1 MIISKNL
8 NWGKIL
14 RFSAKRLTYFIFIA
28 TVVYLLHEVFDW
40 TRVAIP
46 FGVVSTLGGALAI
59 FLAFRNSSS
68 YDRWWE
74 ARKIWGGIVN
84 SSRTWGRQCT
94 TFMHGADAEFIKTLV
109 YRHIAWINA
118 LRLQLRL
125 QDSWQEVDPFLSAEE
140 KTWVMERKNK
150 ATQLVQRQGEDLAT
164 ALKAGHINDFRH
176 QLMDQTLT
184 EFYNLQGKCERIKN
198 TPMPRQY
205 DFFTRVFVFVFAS
218 LLPFGLIDLL
228 DANHIAWMVIP
239 LSVIISFC
247 FSVLESLG
255 YFNEDPF
262 ENRIQDTPMTA
273 LCRTIEIDMREQLG
287 ETDLPPKLEPVD
299 GFLY

>member
-1 MIISKNL
+1 MIIRKNL

-14 RFSAKRLTYFIFIA
+14 QFSAKRLIYFLI
-28 TVVYLLHEVFDW
+28 VSSSVYLLHEEFDW

-46 FGVVSTLGGALAI
+46 FSIVGTLGSALAI

-84 SSRTWGRQCT
+84 HSRTWGRQCT
-94 TFMHGADAEFIKTLV
+94 TFFHDTDPAFIKTLV

-118 LRLQLRL
+118 LRLQLRQ
-125 QDSWQEVDPFLSAEE
+125 QDHWQDIEPFLSTGE
-140 KTWVMERKNK
+140 KAWVMDRKNK
-150 ATQLVQRQGEDLAT
+150 ATQLVQKQGEDLSR
-164 ALKAGHINDFRH
+164 ALKSGQINDFRH
-176 QLMDQTLT
+176 QLLDNTLT
-184 EFYNLQGKCERIKN
+184 EFYNLQGMCERIKN

-205 DFFTRVFVFVFAS
+205 DFFTRFFVMVFAT

-228 DANHIAWMVIP
+228 DARHIAWVVIP
-239 LSVIISFC
+239 LSAVVSFC
-247 FSVLESLG
+247 FSVLETIG
-255 YFNEDPF
+255 EFNEDPF
-262 ENRIQDTPMTA
+262 ENRIHDTPMTA
-273 LCRTIEIDMREQLG
+273 LCRTIEIDLREQLG
-287 ETDLPPKLEPVD
+287 ETDLPPKLEPVN

>member
-1 MIISKNL
+1 MIIRKNL

-14 RFSAKRLTYFIFIA
+14 QFSARRLIYFIFVA
-28 TVVYLLHEVFDW
+28 SAVYLFHEELEW
-40 TRVAIP
+40 TRVAVP
-46 FGVVSTLGGALAI
+46 FSIVGTLGSALAI

-84 SSRTWGRQCT
+84 YSRTWARQST
-94 TFMHGADAEFIKTLV
+94 TFFQEAHPDFIKTLV

-118 LRLQLRL
+118 LRLQLRQ
-125 QDSWQEVDPFLSAEE
+125 QDHWQDIEPFLSAEE
-140 KTWVMERKNK
+140 KAWVMERKNK
-150 ATQLVQRQGEDLAT
+150 ATQLVQRQGEDLSK
-164 ALKAGHINDFRH
+164 ALIAGQINDFRH
-176 QLMDQTLT
+176 QLMDKTLT
-184 EFYNLQGKCERIKN
+184 ELYNLQGMCERIKN

-205 DFFTRVFVFVFAS
+205 DFFTRFFVLVFAT

-228 DANHIAWMVIP
+228 DARHIAWVVIP
-239 LSVIISFC
+239 LSVVISFC
-247 FSVLESLG
+247 FSILETIG
-255 YFNEDPF
+255 EFNEDPF
-262 ENRIQDTPMTA
+262 ENRIHDTPMTA